1 MIILF
6 QRSCE
11 GCTGNAAT
19 AKMKQACLTYRQ
31 EFDVRTTLLWE
42 GWAKDA
48 EKLEERFGIKQ
59 PFFYNTETGKALEA
73 NTFTLLEQMERF
85 VNEKK

>member
-1 MIILF
+1 MIVLF
-6 QRSCE
+6 QRTCE
-11 GCTGNAAT
+11 GCTGNATSAL
-19 AKMKQACLTYRQ
+19 MKQLCITHKQ

-48 EKLEERFGIKQ
+48 EKLEERFEIKQ
-59 PFFYNTETGKALEA
+59 PFFYNTETDKVLEA
-73 NTFTLLEQMERF
+73 TTLTLMEQMERF